1 MQTRPKVARLD
12 DKEAE
17 ELEEQEEI
25 IEPQELLSDEAYYA
39 IALKCLQQ
47 GMNEKD
53 IAKRLVS
60 DGLAR
65 TQAKTL
71 IQQVQVENPEIQRSN
86 AYILFGAA
94 ILLGIAGFAL
104 LIMQF
109 GNIGSFAFTLALLL
123 IALGGWF
130 LYKGFQT
137 YQNAG

>member
-1 MQTRPKVARLD
+1 
-12 DKEAE
+12 
-17 ELEEQEEI
+17 
-25 IEPQELLSDEAYYA
+25 
-39 IALKCLQQ
+39 
-47 GMNEKD
+47 MNEKD

-94 ILLGIAGFAL
+94 ILLGIVGFAL